1 MKYILTE
8 RQIRMLEQ
16 DDDPPRGK
24 CALTKQGDGPS
35 SKEQK
40 ASDKTDRE
48 NIAAFNRGIKQ
59 ADAERKTEFSQLA
72 SPKYDS
78 YLSPVSKKDPT
89 FRNEYQKFLNSNTEI
104 SNMQDDFSPEQRF
117 AILNKLASR
126 DRKNPKSSWY
136 INTGLKK
143 KFNHP
148 MDKALS
154 ETDILNYIK
163 KMGGFNSFR
172 DWVLSGTPQ

>member
-8 RQIRMLEQ
+8 RQLKILEQ
-16 DDDPPRGK
+16 DPPRGK
-24 CALTKQGDGPS
+24 CALTKQADGPS
-35 SKEQK
+35 SKEQR
-40 ASDKTDRE
+40 AQDKMDRE
-48 NIAAFNRGIKQ
+48 NIATYNRGIKQ
-59 ADAERKTEFSQLA
+59 ADAERQKEFSQLA
-72 SPKYDS
+72 NPKYDS
-78 YLSPVSKKDPT
+78 YLNPVSKKDPT
-89 FRNEYQKFLNSNTEI
+89 FGNEYQKFLNSNTEI
-104 SNMQDDFSPEQRF
+104 SNMEDDFSPEQRF

-126 DRKNPKSSWY
+126 DRKNPTSSWY

-154 ETDILNYIK
+154 ETDILDYIK

-172 DWVLSGTPQ
+172 DWVLAGTPVK